1 MQLGNWKK
9 EDLRTRVWQG
19 ALLTE
24 RKLETVLVLAEGCR
38 TRIGF
43 RRSCC
48 AERSWS
54 PLGKMRELQ
63 ITLMKFEP
71 MLVFEGH
78 VRKRKEAKPSG

>member
-9 EDLRTRVWQG
+9 EDFRTRVWQG

-24 RKLETVLVLAEGCR
+24 RKMETVLFLAEGCR

-48 AERSWS
+48 A
-54 PLGKMRELQ
+54 
-63 ITLMKFEP
+63 
-71 MLVFEGH
+71 
-78 VRKRKEAKPSG
+78 